1 MIRENRFSGVGIL
14 LAETKTN
21 LIKLLAEN
29 WLHARKEFSER
40 SPEILQ
46 IALTNACC

>member
-1 MIRENRFSGVGIL
+1 MIRENGFSGVGIL
-14 LAETKTN
+14 LTDAKTN
-21 LIKLLAEN
+21 LVKFLAEN
-29 WLHARKEFSER
+29 WLHTRKEFPER